1 MANTFQPGRNP
12 AQARSAAKLRRIL
25 PVPAPPKVAG
35 LLNFQPMP
43 SPKRI
48 PRPPRQRTSVT
59 SAACEACRKRKS
71 KCTGERPECRPCV
84 KRGQQ
89 CDYATE
95 PAETRA
101 QAMRRQHGAFLKERS
116 VYEEL
121 YGVLMDLSDID
132 AMHMLQ
138 RLRSGVKVETAVRQI
153 SDSDLLLN
161 CSGSQASN
169 SPPPTTTHRRGR
181 RYSDPGPVVLG

>member
-1 MANTFQPGRNP
+1 MA
-12 AQARSAAKLRRIL
+12 
-25 PVPAPPKVAG
+25 
-35 LLNFQPMP
+35 
-43 SPKRI
+43 
-48 PRPPRQRTSVT
+48 
-59 SAACEACRKRKS
+59 S